1 MLSKKMADALNAQ
14 VQAEMY
20 SAYLY
25 LSMSAHFDGANLKGV
40 AHWLRLQFKEEQEHA
55 MKILDFIV
63 ERGGQV
69 VLKEID
75 APPAKWA
82 SALKAFED
90 VLKHE
95 QGVTA
100 KINKL
105 AELAADEKDHATG
118 IFLQWFISEQVEEEA
133 NAGEVLEKLRMIGD
147 SVGGLLVLD
156 HHLSK
161 RE

>member
-1 MLSKKMADALNAQ
+1 MLSKKMAEALNEQ

-25 LSMSAHFDGANLKGV
+25 LAMSAHFEAANLKGI

-55 MKILDFIV
+55 LKILDYV
-63 ERGGQV
+63 LERGSAAA
-69 VLKEID
+69 LKEID

-90 VLKHE
+90 VCKHE
-95 QGVTA
+95 QMITGR
-100 KINKL
+100 IHKL
-105 AELAADEKDHATG
+105 TELAAGEKDHATVV
-118 IFLQWFISEQVEEEA
+118 FLQWFISEQVEEEA
-133 NAGEVLEKLRMIGD
+133 NASEILEKLKMIGD
-147 SVGGLLVLD
+147 SVGGLLALD
-156 HHLSK
+156 HHLAK